1 MAVLAA
7 SSGDRRVRQPC
18 ARSVTG
24 RTVADDRHTSDGS
37 SCDLER
43 LRRHIVHRVSGASRC
58 LRFERVAYAGIDG
71 VWYDRNTDE
80 K

>member
-1 MAVLAA
+1 MVLAA

-18 ARSVTG
+18 AHLVMAG
-24 RTVADDRHTSDGS
+24 PLADDRHTSDGS
-37 SCDLER
+37 FSDLER
-43 LRRHIVHRVSGASRC
+43 PRRHIVHRVSGASRC